1 MKPIEELHVAVIDA
15 GTFVAL
21 ADMFGRRAK
30 RTSYYSPFEQEF
42 LEIERCCIG
51 DGMENFDRVDDF
63 MEPEFFDSVDLWVFP
78 DIGYGGFQRYLRSLK
93 KWVWGSAGAS
103 DLELYRTLFL
113 KTIHGLDLPMVD
125 FKVCRGLTELSNYL
139 YQTTDKWVKIN
150 RYRGNMET
158 WHHVNWNYSQRKLE
172 ELAKTFGPLK
182 ESVVFVVQDTI
193 KDEEVEPVLEVGY
206 DGWAVT
212 MSDGETYFPDS
223 SYQGY
228 ELKNELYLGSLRKYD
243 DLPEQVVAVNEEFS
257 KALAPYG
264 YRNFLAT
271 EIRIKGGQGYFIDPT
286 TRMAGQTQEHLL
298 RTCRNLPEIMWAGA
312 QGEVVQPEFSNP
324 FAAEATMHYT
334 NDSDGWKTL
343 SVPDEIADSVKLY
356 RCCRTD
362 EGYQFPPH
370 KCDELGVI
378 CGEGDSVEEAI
389 ANLKHNF
396 DQFEDAPVC
405 IDVAGFAELLEQI
418 ETAEG
423 EGVKF
428 SNQPVPDPAIALQ

>member
-15 GTFVAL
+15 GTFISL
-21 ADMFGRRAK
+21 ADMLGRRVK

-51 DGMENFDRVDDF
+51 DGMEHYDRVDDF

-78 DIGYGGFQRYLRSLK
+78 DIGYGGLQRYLRRLK
-93 KWVWGSAGAS
+93 KPVWGSMGAS

-113 KTIHGLDLPMVD
+113 KTIHGLDLPMVNC
-125 FKVCRGLTELSNYL
+125 KVCRGMTELSDYL

-158 WHHVNWNYSQRKLE
+158 WHHQNWTHSQRRLE
-172 ELAKTFGPLK
+172 CLAKTFGPLK
-182 ESVVFVVQDTI
+182 ESVIFVVQDTI
-193 KDEEVEPVLEVGY
+193 KEEDGEPVLEVGY

-212 MSDGETYFPDS
+212 MPDGDTYFPDS

-243 DLPEQVVAVNEEFS
+243 DLPEEVVAVNEQFS

-264 YRNFLAT
+264 YCNFLAT

-286 TRMAGQTQEHLL
+286 CRMAGQTQEHLL
-298 RTCRNLPEIMWAGA
+298 QTCTNLAEIMWAGA
-312 QGEVVQPEFSNP
+312 HGQVIQPEFSHP
-324 FAAEATMHYT
+324 FAAEATMHYKG
-334 NDSDGWKTL
+334 DGDGWKTL
-343 SVPDEIADSVKLY
+343 VVPDDIADSVKLY

-362 EGYQFPPH
+362 EGYQFPPQ
-370 KCDELGVI
+370 KCDEVGVV
-378 CGEGDSVEEAI
+378 CGQGDTLEDAI
-389 ANLKHNF
+389 DDLKDKF
-396 DQFEDAPVC
+396 DQFGDEPVC

-418 ETAEG
+418 QTAEE

-428 SNQPVPDPAIALQ
+428 SDQPVPEPEIALD